1 MDIPSTNNLSE
12 RLLRG
17 YKRKQKQVMTFRSD
31 ESLQH
36 LCDWLGMLTTLRH
49 EDANMYQI
57 VTDIFNRFLPALS

>member
-1 MDIPSTNNLSE
+1 MNVPATNNLSE

-36 LCDWLGMLTTLRH
+36 LCDCLGVLSSLRRS
-49 EDANMYQI
+49 DANMYH
-57 VTDIFNRFLPALS
+57 TLANIFNRHLPALT